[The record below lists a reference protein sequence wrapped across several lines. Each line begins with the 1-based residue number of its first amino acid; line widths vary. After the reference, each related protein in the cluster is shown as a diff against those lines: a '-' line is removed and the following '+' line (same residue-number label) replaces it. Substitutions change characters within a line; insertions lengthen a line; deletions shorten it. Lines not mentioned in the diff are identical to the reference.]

1 MFLDLGLLLLRVGA
15 GGIMLLAHGMG
26 KLTNYAALS
35 TQFPDP
41 LGLGSTFTLIV
52 AIFAEV
58 FCAFLVII
66 GFSTRWAALPIIGT
80 MVAAGVLQHARDPWH
95 AKELAF
101 INLIVFSAIALM
113 GPGSFSLDGMIRMR
127 RSSRP

>member
-26 KLTNYAALS
+26 KLTNYSVMSA
-35 TQFPDP
+35 QFPDP
-41 LGLGSTFTLIV
+41 LGLGPTFTLLV

-66 GFSTRWAALPIIGT
+66 GLSTRWAALPIVGT
-80 MVAAGVLQHARDPWH
+80 MLAAGFLQHARDAWQV
-95 AKELAF
+95 KELAF
-101 INLIVFSAIALM
+101 VYLIVFGAIALT
-113 GPGSFSLDGMIRMR
+113 GPGAFSLDGMIRMR